1 MKQIVRILCITLLV
15 FDVLTITIVAGAQA
29 KKAVQGSAAASFSGT
44 VRFDGKV
51 PAPRKIDMSGDP
63 ACKGNNSSE
72 SIASENGMLEN
83 VFVYVKDGLN
93 GKTFP
98 APKTP
103 VVIDQ
108 NGCRYIPHVAAA
120 MAGQPVKFN
129 NSDAAMHNV
138 HPRPRNN
145 QDWNESQQPKGDPI
159 VKTFSN
165 PDVMFPVVCNQHP
178 WMKMF
183 MNVTN
188 SPFYAV
194 TGKDGKFALKGLPP
208 GTYTIAAVHEKLGEQ
223 TMQVT
228 ITGKEAKTGDFTF
241 KAQ

>member
-1 MKQIVRILCITLLV
+1 MKHIVRILCILLLIL
-15 FDVLTITIVAGAQA
+15 DVLTVTMVAGAQA
-29 KKAVQGSAAASFSGT
+29 KKAVSGAAAGPSFSGT
-44 VRFDGKV
+44 VKFEGKA

-63 ACKGNNSSE
+63 ACKGQNEAEN
-72 SIASENGMLEN
+72 IVSENGGLGN

-93 GKTFP
+93 GKSFP

-103 VVIDQ
+103 VTIDQ
-108 NGCRYIPHVAAA
+108 NGCRYLPHVAGV

-138 HPRPRNN
+138 HPRPHNN
-145 QDWNESQQPKGDPI
+145 PDWNESQQPKGDPI
-159 VKTFSN
+159 VKTFGN
-165 PDVMFPVVCNQHP
+165 PDVMIPIVCNQHP

-183 MNVTN
+183 LNVVN
-188 SPFYAV
+188 NPYYAV
-194 TGKDGKFALKGLPP
+194 SSKDGKFSLKGLPP

-223 TMQVT
+223 TIKVT
-228 ITGKEAKTGDFTF
+228 IGDKGATGDFTF